1 MSQRSLSAGRPVN
14 GVFVAYPFEDR
25 TQSIVDGTIR
35 PALSS
40 QGFECLTARSYAG
53 HRAVDAIRC
62 VIENSVGVI
71 GIALGKNPNVFF
83 ELGVASGLRK
93 PCILLVES
101 SADAAMLQG
110 AYPAITVQLSGVCLL
125 DEITTHVRRWRRPSM
140 SNIDLMHG
148 HLA

>member
-1 MSQRSLSAGRPVN
+1 VN

-25 TQSIVDGTIR
+25 TQSIVDGTIG
-35 PALSS
+35 PALLS
-40 QGFECLTARSYAG
+40 QGFECMTARSYVG
-53 HRAVDAIRC
+53 HRAVDAVRC
-62 VIENSVGVI
+62 SIENSVGVI

-101 SADAAMLQG
+101 NADAAMLHG
-110 AYPAITVQLSGVCLL
+110 AYPVISTQSSNSSLFNELAAHI
-125 DEITTHVRRWRRPSM
+125 RRWRRPSA

-148 HLA
+148 HFA